1 MNVFTIAAETKDGFI
16 AKNESQNS
24 MNWTSEE
31 DKKFFIEKTKEAGV
45 VIMGRKTFETFG
57 RPLKDRRNIVMSR
70 QDIKIEGTETTSE
83 SPEEL
88 LSRLKKEG
96 LKEVAIIGGAEIYKM
111 FIEKCLVN
119 QILLT
124 QENIEFG
131 EGVPFLPPELRQK
144 LKIVSS
150 TNLSTNTIL
159 FEYVYIN

>member
-1 MNVFTIAAETKDGFI
+1 MKVFTIAAETKDGFI
-16 AKNESQNS
+16 ARTDSQNS

-31 DKKFFIEKTKEAGV
+31 DKKFFIQKTKEAGV

-70 QDIKIEGTETTSE
+70 QDIKIEGAETTSE
-83 SPEEL
+83 SPEDL
-88 LSRLKKEG
+88 LSRLEKEG
-96 LKEVAIIGGAEIYKM
+96 VQEVAILGGAEIYKM
-111 FIEKCLVN
+111 FIEKGLVN

-131 EGVPFLPPELRQK
+131 EGVPFLTSELRQK
-144 LKIVSS
+144 LNLVSS
-150 TNLSTNTIL
+150 TNLSPNTIL